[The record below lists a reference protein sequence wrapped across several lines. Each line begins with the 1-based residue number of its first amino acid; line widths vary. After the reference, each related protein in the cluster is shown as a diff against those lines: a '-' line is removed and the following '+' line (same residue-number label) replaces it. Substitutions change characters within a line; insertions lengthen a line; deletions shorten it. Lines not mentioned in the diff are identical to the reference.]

1 MTDKITFTAA
11 NTDVYCAQDSD
22 EGSILFATV
31 SGPSVEIRLPRESLE
46 TLRNQI
52 ELAFGDQVRWL

>member
-11 NTDVYCAQDSD
+11 NTDVYCAQNSD
-22 EGSILFATV
+22 EGSILIATV

-46 TLRNQI
+46 TLRSQI
-52 ELAFGDQVRWL
+52 ELALGDQVRWL

>member
-11 NTDVYCAQDSD
+11 NSDVYCAQDSD
-22 EGSILFATV
+22 EGSILFSTV

-46 TLRNQI
+46 ILRSQI
-52 ELAFGDQVRWL
+52 DLAFGDQVRWL

>member
-11 NTDVYCAQDSD
+11 NTDVLCPQDSD

-31 SGPSVEIRLPRESLE
+31 SGPNVEIRLPRESLE
-46 TLRNQI
+46 TLRGQI